1 VRGMAH
7 PLLPHSSM
15 KRRHTE
21 YLDRRRPSKRFDWLL
36 SFASFILFLCVQTLV
51 LGSYF
56 HWLSKT
62 VK

>member
-1 VRGMAH
+1 
-7 PLLPHSSM
+7 M